1 MCSVHLR
8 RPPPKGGCAAHISQ
22 IFSEYVDSTTD
33 RRHLYRMDSTYSGEG
48 RMTADEKKHAKFREL
63 AEKRTNK
70 ALEAVRLI
78 GNLSNRQTYVYEEAE
93 VRKVMKAL
101 RDAVSEVEARFS
113 KSTGR
118 GGGEFKL

>member
-1 MCSVHLR
+1 MSV
-8 RPPPKGGCAAHISQ
+8 
-22 IFSEYVDSTTD
+22 
-33 RRHLYRMDSTYSGEG
+33 
-48 RMTADEKKHAKFREL
+48 DERKHTKFREL

-93 VRKVMKAL
+93 VRKIVKAL
-101 RDAVSEVEARFS
+101 RDAVSEVEARFNT
-113 KSTGR
+113 STGR